1 MSRNVNQKVPI
12 LLSAAVSKAEREEE
26 EGSSRGSRILE
37 LIMVLHTS
45 YVSTITLMYYRM

>member
-26 EGSSRGSRILE
+26 EGSRGSRILE